1 MITEIAR
8 SGITIVLVEQNARMA
23 LKLSQYG
30 YVLETG
36 RLALEDRPPTCS
48 RVHGLRAFISVAA
61 SADKTWR
68 CLTLTQKVTA
78 LDCSPS
84 EWITVETLT
93 EDGVSWRVLAGEP

>member
-8 SGITIVLVEQNARMA
+8 SGITIVLVEQNARMV

-36 RLALEDRPPTCS
+36 RLALEGP
-48 RVHGLRAFISVAA
+48 A
-61 SADKTWR
+61 SDPLASPWIKGIYFGGGERGQTWR
-68 CLTLTQKVTA
+68 CLTLTQKITA

-84 EWITVETLT
+84 PWIHCRNIN
-93 EDGVSWRVLAGEP
+93 GG